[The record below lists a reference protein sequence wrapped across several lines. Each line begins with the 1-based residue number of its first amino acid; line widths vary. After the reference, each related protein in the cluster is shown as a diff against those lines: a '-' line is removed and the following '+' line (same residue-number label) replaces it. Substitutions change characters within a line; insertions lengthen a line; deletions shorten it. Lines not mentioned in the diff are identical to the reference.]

1 MAVQVSAGKFK
12 LQVDGTEVPSDV
24 DNLLTS
30 AIVDSNLHQPDM
42 FVLSFRDPD
51 RSVLSKT
58 GAKIGSKIK
67 VSAFS
72 DVTPSGDLLLTGD
85 VTALE
90 VEHDGAGTFTV
101 LRGYDESHL
110 LFRGRHTET
119 YQNMTAADIAQKVA
133 QRANLQPGQIDSTS
147 PVFPYVSQN
156 NSNDWMFL
164 KKLAADI
171 GYEVLVEEGKLH
183 FRQPASSSAGP
194 AAGSLTNTTD
204 PLALTMGAHILRLR
218 SIVTSA
224 DQVGQVEVRGWDP
237 SQKQKVVSTS
247 PAGTSSASVGT
258 SPSNLASVFRQCHLV
273 RRRCTVLQPDRGRH
287 GGQGFSG
294 PHQQRLRGTGRG
306 GSRQLETPRRC
317 GHKPEPGR

>member
-1 MAVQVSAGKFK
+1 MPQ
-12 LQVDGTEVPSDV
+12 DV

-30 AIVDSNLHQPDM
+30 AIVDSNLHQPDL

-58 GAKIGSKIK
+58 GAKIGSKVK
-67 VSAFS
+67 VTAFS
-72 DVTPSGDLLLTGD
+72 NAAPSGDLLLTGD

-110 LFRGRHTET
+110 LFRGRYTET

-156 NSNDWMFL
+156 NSNDWLFL

-171 GYEVLVEEGKLH
+171 GYEVLVEDGKLH

-194 AAGSLTNTTD
+194 VGREPDQHRLTHW
-204 PLALTMGAHILRLR
+204 P
-218 SIVTSA
+218 
-224 DQVGQVEVRGWDP
+224 
-237 SQKQKVVSTS
+237 
-247 PAGTSSASVGT
+247 
-258 SPSNLASVFRQCHLV
+258 
-273 RRRCTVLQPDRGRH
+273 
-287 GGQGFSG
+287 
-294 PHQQRLRGTGRG
+294 
-306 GSRQLETPRRC
+306 
-317 GHKPEPGR
+317 

>member
-1 MAVQVSAGKFK
+1 M
-12 LQVDGTEVPSDV
+12 
-24 DNLLTS
+24 
-30 AIVDSNLHQPDM
+30 DSNLHQPDM
-42 FVLSFRDPD
+42 FVLIFSRPRPVRLVENRGKNRLQDKGD
-51 RSVLSKT
+51 
-58 GAKIGSKIK
+58 
-67 VSAFS
+67 AFS

-85 VTALE
+85 ITALE

-110 LFRGRHTET
+110 LFRGRYTET

-156 NSNDWMFL
+156 NSNDWLFL

-171 GYEVLVEEGKLH
+171 GYEVLVDEGKLH

-194 AAGSLTNTTD
+194 SAGSLTNTTD

-218 SIVTSA
+218 SMVTSA

-247 PAGTSSASVGT
+247 SGRHQFGI
-258 SPSNLASVFRQCHLV
+258 
-273 RRRCTVLQPDRGRH
+273 RRDQPLQP
-287 GGQGFSG
+287 GQ
-294 PHQQRLRGTGRG
+294 HLR
-306 GSRQLETPRRC
+306 
-317 GHKPEPGR
+317 

>member
-1 MAVQVSAGKFK
+1 
-12 LQVDGTEVPSDV
+12 
-24 DNLLTS
+24 
-30 AIVDSNLHQPDM
+30 
-42 FVLSFRDPD
+42 
-51 RSVLSKT
+51 
-58 GAKIGSKIK
+58 
-67 VSAFS
+67 
-72 DVTPSGDLLLTGD
+72 
-85 VTALE
+85 
-90 VEHDGAGTFTV
+90 
-101 LRGYDESHL
+101 
-110 LFRGRHTET
+110 
-119 YQNMTAADIAQKVA
+119 MTAADIAQKVA

-258 SPSNLASVFRQCHLV
+258 SPSNLASVFGNATLYGV
-273 RRRCTVLQPDRGRH
+273 GVPLFQPDRGRH

-306 GSRQLETPRRC
+306 SSRATRNSAPVW
-317 GHKPEPGR
+317 P

>member
-1 MAVQVSAGKFK
+1 MRSTRPSEGRRSTIWPSRSQRGSSSYE
-12 LQVDGTEVPSDV
+12 VDGTEVPSDV

-30 AIVDSNLHQPDM
+30 AIVDSNLHQPDL

-51 RSVLSKT
+51 RAVLSKT

-72 DVTPSGDLLLTGD
+72 NAAPSGDLLLTGD

-110 LFRGRHTET
+110 LFRGRYTET

-171 GYEVLVEEGKLH
+171 GYEVLVEDGKLH

-194 AAGSLTNTTD
+194 AAGSLTNTD
-204 PLALTMGAHILRLR
+204 
-218 SIVTSA
+218 
-224 DQVGQVEVRGWDP
+224 
-237 SQKQKVVSTS
+237 
-247 PAGTSSASVGT
+247 
-258 SPSNLASVFRQCHLV
+258 
-273 RRRCTVLQPDRGRH
+273 
-287 GGQGFSG
+287 
-294 PHQQRLRGTGRG
+294 
-306 GSRQLETPRRC
+306 
-317 GHKPEPGR
+317 